1 MIKVIMMRLLT
12 LNVKQVAIVGRK
24 LWWKIGN
31 TLREDVITNQGSRK
45 LLSFLVKIR
54 LITSYCC
61 SRVSELKRNA

>member
-31 TLREDVITNQGSRK
+31 TLREDVITNQCSRK
-45 LLSFLVKIR
+45 LLNFFGKSTTNHVLLLFTR
-54 LITSYCC
+54 Q
-61 SRVSELKRNA
+61 

>member
-12 LNVKQVAIVGRK
+12 LNVKQVAIVGRR
-24 LWWKIGN
+24 LWCKIGN
-31 TLREDVITNQGSRK
+31 TSEEDIVTNQCSRK
-45 LLSFLVKIR
+45 LLNFLVKVR

>member
-31 TLREDVITNQGSRK
+31 TLREDVITNQCSRK
-45 LLSFLVKIR
+45 LLIFFSKGTINHVLLLFTR
-54 LITSYCC
+54 Q
-61 SRVSELKRNA
+61 

>member
-31 TLREDVITNQGSRK
+31 TLREDVITNQCSRK
-45 LLSFLVKIR
+45 LLSFLSKDTINHVLLLFTR
-54 LITSYCC
+54 Q
-61 SRVSELKRNA
+61 

>member
-12 LNVKQVAIVGRK
+12 LNVKQAAIVGRR
-24 LWWKIGN
+24 LWCKIGN
-31 TLREDVITNQGSRK
+31 TSREDIITNQCSRK

>member
-12 LNVKQVAIVGRK
+12 LNVKQVAIVGRR
-24 LWWKIGN
+24 LWCKIGN
-31 TLREDVITNQGSRK
+31 TSEEDIVTNQCSSK
-45 LLSFLVKIR
+45 LLNFLVKVR